1 MLENI
6 VKPLSFE
13 RRNGDIDE
21 LIDQLMGK
29 AGVYHPEMIRD
40 MILGALKSGQEN
52 NYLADQKLMRTTMKE
67 MRYTNKV
74 FAPYRDRKK
83 VTVFGSARTA
93 PEEPIYQ
100 KCVEFCRL
108 LAERQY
114 MVITGGGP
122 GIMQAGNEGAGVEN
136 SFAVNIRLPF
146 EQSTNPVMGEDEK
159 VITYQYFFN
168 RKVAFLKEAHAV
180 ALFPGGFGTLDEA
193 MEAMTLIQTG
203 KNPPIPLVMIDD
215 GGGYWEDW
223 LDFIRDSLL
232 RRDLISGEDFG
243 LFSITRDPLE
253 AVQLIDDFYRNYH
266 SLRFVRGKLV
276 IRLNKALDSEHLKIL
291 KSEFGEILAPGGS
304 MSLNSPLPEEHDQP
318 DLKHLQR
325 LVVDFNRRSY
335 GLLKAF
341 IRRIN
346 SF

>member
-1 MLENI
+1 M
-6 VKPLSFE
+6 KPLSFE
-13 RRNGDIDE
+13 RQNGDIDD
-21 LIDQLMGK
+21 LIDQLMRK
-29 AGVYHPEMIRD
+29 ADVHHPEMIRD

-83 VTVFGSARTA
+83 VTVFGSARTS
-93 PEEPIYQ
+93 PKEPIYQ

-146 EQSTNPVMGEDEK
+146 EQSTNPVMGQDEK

-168 RKVAFLKEAHAV
+168 RKVAFLKEAQAV

-266 SLRFVRGKLV
+266 SLRFIKGKLV
-276 IRLNKALDSEHLKIL
+276 IRLNKVLDSDHLQTL
-291 KSEFGEILAPGGS
+291 NSEFGEILASGGS
-304 MSLNSPLPEEHDQP
+304 MCLNSPLPEEHDQP
-318 DLKHLQR
+318 DLKHLPR

-335 GLLKAF
+335 GLLQAF